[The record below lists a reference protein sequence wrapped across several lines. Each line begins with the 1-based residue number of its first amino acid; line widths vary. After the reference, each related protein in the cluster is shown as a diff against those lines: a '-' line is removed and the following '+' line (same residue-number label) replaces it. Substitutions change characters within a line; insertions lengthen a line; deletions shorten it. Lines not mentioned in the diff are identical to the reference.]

1 MIFLQ
6 AVAKARCLFCLT
18 PAREG
23 SPMRAMNT
31 DKPAQPRS
39 DAEAR
44 REREAEAL
52 RANLLRR
59 KEQQRARRPVPP
71 PEPQAIPPDPAG

>member
-1 MIFLQ
+1 
-6 AVAKARCLFCLT
+6 
-18 PAREG
+18 
-23 SPMRAMNT
+23 MRAMNT

-39 DAEAR
+39 DTEAR

-59 KEQQRARRPVPP
+59 KEQQRARRAAPP
-71 PEPQAIPPDPAG
+71 PEPQAILPDDPAG